1 MKSVLSILSM
11 PVSQTG
17 PKRMESVMKDPS
29 PELPCMKREAE
40 KNVCTRPASESPSIL
55 FSKQLPYTQR
65 ERACARNAGGR
76 EGAGSD
82 TPGVQRLARKG
93 EPVLNKPGL
102 PINTISG
109 VASNSNPALGRKQ
122 EVCTLN
128 LIGASGLCTLPV
140 HTESW
145 TRLQ

>member
-1 MKSVLSILSM
+1 MHELRGSKERAYTAALPESIS
-11 PVSQTG
+11 SQEE
-17 PKRMESVMKDPS
+17 P
-29 PELPCMKREAE
+29 A
-40 KNVCTRPASESPSIL
+40 RP
-55 FSKQLPYTQR
+55 QLPHTQR

-109 VASNSNPALGRKQ
+109 VAGNSIPVLGRKP
-122 EVCTLN
+122 EACTLN
-128 LIGASGLCTLPV
+128 LIGASGLCALPV

-145 TRLQ
+145 TGLQR

>member
-1 MKSVLSILSM
+1 MRGWKERAYTTALPESIS
-11 PVSQTG
+11 S
-17 PKRMESVMKDPS
+17 
-29 PELPCMKREAE
+29 E
-40 KNVCTRPASESPSIL
+40 KKPTRPR
-55 FSKQLPYTQR
+55 LPHTQR

-109 VASNSNPALGRKQ
+109 VASNSIPALGRKQ

-128 LIGASGLCTLPV
+128 LIGASGLCALPV

-145 TRLQ
+145 TGLW